1 MATQVLRKISVL
13 FIVTL
18 SLSLV
23 TACGGDKTPS
33 SAGSGQ
39 ETSAGG
45 GNCSGDGTLEENLG
59 NISFPSEC
67 EVPAF
72 PTTIK
77 DYVLT
82 KSVEAER
89 IRIFEGDRW
98 LPFLTE
104 YRAGN
109 SMSCEPEIWV
119 VRWRTNNPDVQVRM
133 SGTYGGF
140 DVGDPTDLY
149 GDPITN
155 DDFNEETDWVA
166 FYEPEEGEWTTG
178 NAGYI
183 AGPSCG
189 QPIMQWDS
197 NPAGNAN
204 LSDVYFEYQLW
215 EYKPKI

>member
-1 MATQVLRKISVL
+1 MTTQVLRKLSIL
-13 FIVTL
+13 FAVTL
-18 SLSLV
+18 SLSLL
-23 TACGGDKTPS
+23 TACGGGEASPSTGGSQES
-33 SAGSGQ
+33 SAGGD
-39 ETSAGG
+39 
-45 GNCSGDGTLEENLG
+45 NCSGDGSLEDNLG
-59 NISFPSEC
+59 NISFTSEC

-72 PTTIK
+72 PAAIK
-77 DYVLT
+77 DYVLRT
-82 KSVEAER
+82 TVEAES

-119 VRWRTNNPDVQVRM
+119 VRWRTNNPDVKVRM

-166 FYEPEEGEWTTG
+166 FYEPEAGEWTTG

>member
-1 MATQVLRKISVL
+1 MATQVRRKISAL

-23 TACGGDKTPS
+23 TACGGDENAP
-33 SAGSGQ
+33 SAGNSQ
-39 ETSAGG
+39 ETNTGG
-45 GNCSGDGTLEENLG
+45 GNCAGDGSIEASLG
-59 NISFPSEC
+59 NIAFPPEC

-72 PTTIK
+72 PTAIK

-82 KSVEAER
+82 KTVGAES

-109 SMSCEPEIWV
+109 TMSCEPEIWV
-119 VRWRTNNPDVQVRM
+119 VRWRSNNPDVKVRM

-140 DVGDPTDLY
+140 DAGDPTNLY
-149 GDPITN
+149 GEPITN
-155 DDFNEETDWVA
+155 GDFNEETDWVA
-166 FYEPEEGEWTTG
+166 FYEPEAGEWTTG

-183 AGPSCG
+183 AGSSCG
-189 QPIMQWDS
+189 QPVMQWDS

-204 LSDVYFEYQLW
+204 LSDIYFEYQLW
-215 EYKPKI
+215 GYKPKI